1 MRNMIII
8 GLSGIVLSAYAIC
21 QEKTLREFTT
31 ARVFQT
37 SKAGDKL
44 ALKESLRFSTSQGEK
59 IPAINLSPEVT
70 YQQLVGFGGAFTQS
84 SAHVL
89 SQLSPKKRL
98 EILDAYF
105 RSDKA
110 AYTLMRTH
118 INSCDFSTKNYAY
131 DNTPGD
137 VELKDFSISED
148 LSGLVPLIKDAM
160 KCEGAEF
167 KILAS
172 PWTAPPWMKDN
183 NAWNNG
189 SLLPRYYPTWALY
202 FSKYI
207 REYSKQG
214 INIWAVTV
222 ENEPENNSGQWESM
236 LFTPATT
243 ADFVKNHLAPQFK
256 RDGLDAKI
264 LIFDH
269 NRDRVKAWADGILS
283 DAKATECVWGT
294 AVHWYSSSVEWFPD
308 TLNYVHE
315 KYPTKHL
322 LHTEA
327 CIDTEV
333 PRWQD
338 DRWYWEKE
346 AKDWGFTWAP
356 PADKPLHPP
365 YVPVYR
371 YARDIIG
378 GLNSWLEGWIDWNIV
393 LDTKGGPNHVNNWC
407 IAPVIAKPE
416 TDEAYY
422 TPLYYVMAHFSKFF
436 RPGATRIGVSTEL
449 KNLMITSCKNSDGT
463 IAVAILNDKEEA
475 VHYRITVGGREVA
488 TKIDGNSLQTIVIE

>member
-1 MRNMIII
+1 MRKTIII
-8 GLSGIVLSAYAIC
+8 ALTGIVLSALTIC
-21 QEKTLREFTT
+21 QEKSSRDMTT
-31 ARVFQT
+31 AKVFQT

-44 ALKESLRFSTSQGEK
+44 AQKETLRFSTTGGEEL
-59 IPAINLSPEVT
+59 PAITLSPELT
-70 YQQLVGFGGAFTQS
+70 FQEIVGFGGAFTQS
-84 SAHVL
+84 SAYVL
-89 SQLSPKKRL
+89 SQLSPKKRQ

-137 VELKDFSISED
+137 IDLKDFSISED
-148 LSGLVPLIKDAM
+148 LELLVPLIKDAM
-160 KCEGAEF
+160 KCDGAQF

-189 SLLPRYYPTWALY
+189 SLLPQYYPTWALY
-202 FSKYI
+202 FSKYVS
-207 REYSKQG
+207 EYSKQG
-214 INIWAVTV
+214 IKIWSITV

-236 LFTPATT
+236 IFTPATMT
-243 ADFVKNHLAPQFK
+243 EFIKNHLAPQFK
-256 RDGLDAKI
+256 RDGVDVKI

-269 NRDRVKAWADGILS
+269 NRDRVKPWADAILA
-283 DAKATECVWGT
+283 DAKAAESVWGT

-308 TLNYVHE
+308 TLNYVHDR
-315 KYPTKHL
+315 YPGKHL
-322 LHTEA
+322 LHTEG

-333 PRWQD
+333 PRWQN

-416 TDEAYY
+416 TDETYY
-422 TPLYYVMAHFSKFF
+422 TPLFYVMEHFSKYF
-436 RPGATRIGVSTEL
+436 RPGAVRIGVSTEL
-449 KNLMITSCKNSDGT
+449 KNLMVTSCRNPDGT
-463 IAVAILNDKEEA
+463 IALAILNDREEA
-475 VHYRITVGGREVA
+475 VRYRIMVGNRTVA
-488 TKIDGNSLQTIVIE
+488 TKIDGNALQTVIIE